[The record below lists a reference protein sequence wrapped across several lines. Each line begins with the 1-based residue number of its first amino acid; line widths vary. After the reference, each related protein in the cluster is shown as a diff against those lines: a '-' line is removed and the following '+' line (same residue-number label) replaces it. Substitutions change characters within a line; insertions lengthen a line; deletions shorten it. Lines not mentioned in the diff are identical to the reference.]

1 VARLRGYFN
10 VDEPE
15 LLGELSRLFVGHLSL
30 CGHVG
35 LVANEYD
42 DEVAGGGGHGFL
54 DEAVDGVEALA
65 ACNVE
70 GEEGPDG
77 AG

>member
-1 VARLRGYFN
+1 MAGLRGNFN

-15 LLGELSRLFVGHLSL
+15 LLSELSGLFVGHLPL

-42 DEVAGGGGHGFL
+42 DEVAGGGGDGFL
-54 DEAVDGVEALA
+54 DEAVDGIEALA
-65 ACNVE
+65 AGDVE